1 MAKGQATTMFQVPK
15 VEEEGGGG
23 GRGSIGRGID
33 DVQLWQVTE
42 KAGPIYQ
49 SSTV

>member
-1 MAKGQATTMFQVPK
+1 MFQVPK

-23 GRGSIGRGID
+23 RGSIGQGID